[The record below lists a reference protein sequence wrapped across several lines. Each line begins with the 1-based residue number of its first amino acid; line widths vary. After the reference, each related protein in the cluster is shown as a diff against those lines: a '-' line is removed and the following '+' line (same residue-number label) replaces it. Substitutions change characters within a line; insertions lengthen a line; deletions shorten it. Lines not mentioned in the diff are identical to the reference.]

1 MIYLKNDY
9 SEGAHPRVLSALIET
24 NLEATTSYGE
34 DEYCA
39 KAAAKIKKVFACPD
53 ADVHFLVG
61 GTQTNQTALSAFLRP
76 WEAAVGTELAH
87 IATHET
93 GSIEATGHKVLT
105 AHAPDGLLTPA
116 MVEEICSRHES
127 EHMVKPKILYISDST
142 EVGTI
147 YHKAELAALSEC
159 AHQRDMYLYLDGAR
173 LASALTSPENDIAP
187 EDLAKYCDAFY
198 VGGTKNGAL
207 FGEALVLVNDA
218 LKPDFRYG
226 LKQHGGMLAKGRLL
240 GVQFDELFTDG
251 LWFTIAGHANKL
263 AKKLQDGIVEKGY
276 SLLVHSP
283 SNQIFPIFPDALVKK
298 LAESFAF
305 EEQGAAGEGLTCI
318 RLVTSW
324 ATKEDAVDAFLAQI

>member
-1 MIYLKNDY
+1 MR
-9 SEGAHPRVLSALIET
+9 ASAGYVPL
-24 NLEATTSYGE
+24 
-34 DEYCA
+34 
-39 KAAAKIKKVFACPD
+39 
-53 ADVHFLVG
+53 
-61 GTQTNQTALSAFLRP
+61 LRRR
-76 WEAAVGTELAH
+76 A
-87 IATHET
+87 
-93 GSIEATGHKVLT
+93 
-105 AHAPDGLLTPA
+105 
-116 MVEEICSRHES
+116 
-127 EHMVKPKILYISDST
+127 
-142 EVGTI
+142 
-147 YHKAELAALSEC
+147 
-159 AHQRDMYLYLDGAR
+159 
-173 LASALTSPENDIAP
+173 ALTSPENDIAP